1 MEEGGAPKKRHSP
14 HPDDV
19 NFDKAG
25 LLDEI
30 KEKPSGISGIY
41 QRFYQIY
48 GLSFGS
54 NSISRWV
61 GSCLTLK
68 KQDE

>member
-30 KEKPSGISGIY
+30 KEKPSGCRVCIY
-41 QRFYQIY
+41 NVIY
-48 GLSFGS
+48 IF
-54 NSISRWV
+54 
-61 GSCLTLK
+61 
-68 KQDE
+68 